1 LIKNETS
8 YSHSYWYFD
17 NHIGATMTKRLGIL
31 GGMGPAA
38 SAEYI
43 TRLIQQTSA
52 TCDQEHIPFVLWNE
66 PRTPDRS
73 TSLRNGDDRPLPY
86 LLQGIQVLKDAG
98 CNFIVIPCNTA
109 HFWYDELIKFRVP
122 IIHIVDSVA
131 YSLCDAEVNSGTIG
145 IMGTQATI
153 ELGLYQNHLTDWNCI
168 VPTQEE
174 MDNIVQPAIDLVKAG
189 DMIKSHA
196 MLMSVVDSLI
206 ARGAKAVVL
215 GCTEIPL
222 AVREDNQNG
231 RPLIN
236 SIDSL
241 VKAAIKE
248 FDRP

>member
-1 LIKNETS
+1 
-8 YSHSYWYFD
+8 
-17 NHIGATMTKRLGIL
+17 MTKRLGIL

-43 TRLIQQTSA
+43 TRLIQQTQA

-98 CNFIVIPCNTA
+98 CNFVVIPCNTA

-131 YSLCDAEVNSGTIG
+131 HSLCDADVNSGTIG

-153 ELGLYQNHLTDWNCI
+153 ELGLYQNHLTNWNCI
-168 VPTQEE
+168 IPTQEE

-189 DMIKSHA
+189 DMVKSHA

-206 ARGAKAVVL
+206 ARGSQAVVL

-222 AVREDNQNG
+222 AIRENNQNG

>member
-1 LIKNETS
+1 
-8 YSHSYWYFD
+8 
-17 NHIGATMTKRLGIL
+17 MKRLGIL

-43 TRLIQQTSA
+43 IRLIQQTPAS
-52 TCDQEHIPFVLWNE
+52 CDQEHIPFVLWNE

-73 TSLRNGDDRPLPY
+73 TSLRNGDNRPLPY
-86 LLQGIQVLKDAG
+86 LLQGMQVLKDAG
-98 CNFIVIPCNTA
+98 CDLIVIPCNTA

-131 YSLCDAEVNSGTIG
+131 YSLCDADVNNGTIG

-153 ELGLYQNHLTDWNCI
+153 ELGLYQDRLTDWNCI

-174 MDNIVQPAIDLVKAG
+174 MDNIVQPAIDLIKSG
-189 DMIKSHA
+189 DMSRAYDMFII
-196 MLMSVVDSLI
+196 VIDSLI
-206 ARGAKAVVL
+206 ARGARAVVL

-222 AVREDNQNG
+222 AVDQNRRDG
-231 RPLIN
+231 IPLIN

-241 VKAAIKE
+241 VKAVIKE

>member
-1 LIKNETS
+1 
-8 YSHSYWYFD
+8 
-17 NHIGATMTKRLGIL
+17 MKRLGIL

-43 TRLIQQTSA
+43 TRLIAQTQA
-52 TCDQEHIPFVLWNE
+52 NRDQEHIPFVLWNE
-66 PRTPDRS
+66 PRIPDRS
-73 TSLRNGDDRPLPY
+73 TSMRNGDDRPLPF
-86 LLQGIQVLKDAG
+86 LLQGIQVLKAVG
-98 CNFIVIPCNTA
+98 CNLIVIPCNTA
-109 HFWYDELIKFRVP
+109 HFWYDELIKLKVP
-122 IIHIVDSVA
+122 IVHIVDSVA
-131 YSLCDAEVNSGTIG
+131 YSLCDANVNSGTIG

-153 ELGLYQNHLTDWNCI
+153 ELGLYQNRLTDWNCI

-174 MDNIVQPAIDLVKAG
+174 MDNIVQPAIDLIKSG
-189 DMIKSHA
+189 DMSKAYDMFMI
-196 MLMSVVDSLI
+196 VIDSLI

-222 AVREDNQNG
+222 AVNQNRRDG
-231 RPLIN
+231 IPLIN

>member
-1 LIKNETS
+1 
-8 YSHSYWYFD
+8 
-17 NHIGATMTKRLGIL
+17 MTKRLGIL

-43 TRLIQQTSA
+43 TRLIQQTPA

-66 PRTPDRS
+66 PRIPDRS

-86 LLQGIQVLKDAG
+86 LLQGIQVLKAVG
-98 CNFIVIPCNTA
+98 CNRIVIPCNTA
-109 HFWYDELIKFRVP
+109 HFWYDELIKLQVP

-131 YSLCDAEVNSGTIG
+131 YSLCDADVNSGTIG
-145 IMGTQATI
+145 VMGTQATI
-153 ELGLYQNHLTDWNCI
+153 ELNLYQDRLTDWNCI
-168 VPTQEE
+168 VPSQEE

-189 DMIKSHA
+189 DMVKSHA

-248 FDRP
+248 FNRP